1 VSPRP
6 VPPQPSLATILPQT
20 STPDWRDP
28 PDVAASERER
38 ERVYLDDLAKTRRG
52 FPYALHSFVSRPARA
67 LGRATG
73 DARTADEPVT
83 P

>member
-52 FPYALHSFVSRPARA
+52 FPYALHSFFRDLLA
-67 LGRATG
+67 LSDEQLAMHG
-73 DARTADEPVT
+73 TADEPVT